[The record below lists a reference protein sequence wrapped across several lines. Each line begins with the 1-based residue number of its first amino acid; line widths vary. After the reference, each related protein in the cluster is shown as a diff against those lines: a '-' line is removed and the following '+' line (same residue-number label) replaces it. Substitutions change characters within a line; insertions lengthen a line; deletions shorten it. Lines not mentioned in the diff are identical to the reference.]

1 MEYFSTS
8 LSECHSVVWGDE
20 VALVFSFYKGTSFA
34 HLHDCPVGD
43 SAVPRHAVE
52 VEVAVQVVVSPA
64 DLPHHLTVL
73 PRTWLHTAQS
83 AEDVEEICVPGLT
96 RFIYPMACSYII
108 HIYAEWE
115 LQKTIF

>member
-1 MEYFSTS
+1 MFSSSGLKAMALGASTKWSARLSPMESCLEYFSTS

-52 VEVAVQVVVSPA
+52 VEVAVQVVLDPPEVTTS
-64 DLPHHLTVL
+64 
-73 PRTWLHTAQS
+73 
-83 AEDVEEICVPGLT
+83 
-96 RFIYPMACSYII
+96 
-108 HIYAEWE
+108 
-115 LQKTIF
+115 